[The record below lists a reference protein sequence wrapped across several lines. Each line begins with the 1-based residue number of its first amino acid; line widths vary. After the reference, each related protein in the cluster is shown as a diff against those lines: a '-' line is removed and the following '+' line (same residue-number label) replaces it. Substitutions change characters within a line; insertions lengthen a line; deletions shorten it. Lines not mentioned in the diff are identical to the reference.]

1 MSGKTRGSLKTFL
14 PKVRSLKAPI
24 FPSSPKPPQD
34 EEYDQETIDKYMQ
47 YASDATRARYEKAK
61 SEGKNNIVNNVINKY
76 KPVVDGLE
84 SGGIFALI
92 DQLAE
97 CKIQPESTMPSSTMD
112 TSTMD
117 TTPGGGRRKKMRGGD
132 LPAVKAAL
140 KKLWVEIVTATF
152 TPDNVMKGV
161 PLAAIGIANPSV
173 AGMAFSGVKSLLG
186 FASSM
191 CLTSTGITALSIG
204 ALLLLYDVKFDLDNF
219 KLPNL
224 NQAQLDQLKTLKDE
238 LKKNLKPGGKYG
250 SVAKPPA
257 DLLKKVE
264 QIKADQLK
272 ATEIIT
278 KLNTISNEAG
288 VKAESAMPTDV
299 PHSTPIAVP
308 DTTTKTAAPDT
319 LMKTG
324 SGRRTKKRGV
334 KRRKTRRG
342 IRKPLFKY

>member
-1 MSGKTRGSLKTFL
+1 MPPVGR
-14 PKVRSLKAPI
+14 KAVL
-24 FPSSPKPPQD
+24 
-34 EEYDQETIDKYMQ
+34 EEVDPDAMYIE
-47 YASDATRARYEKAK
+47 YASDATRKRYEQETNPVNKKA
-61 SEGKNNIVNNVINKY
+61 ILANVVNKY
-76 KPVVDGLE
+76 KPAVDGLE

-97 CKIQPESTMPSSTMD
+97 CNIAPETSQMD
-112 TSTMD
+112 ITQ
-117 TTPGGGRRKKMRGGD
+117 GGRRKKMRGGD

-238 LKKNLKPGGKYG
+238 LKKNLKSTGKFS
-250 SVAKPPA
+250 SVAQPTA
-257 DLLKKVE
+257 ELLKKVE

-272 ATEIIT
+272 STEIIT
-278 KLNTISNEAG
+278 KLNEISKEADKISDPMTT
-288 VKAESAMPTDV
+288 VAPPSSPVVPTV
-299 PHSTPIAVP
+299 PPSLPPKI
-308 DTTTKTAAPDT
+308 
-319 LMKTG
+319 G
-324 SGRRTKKRGV
+324 GRKTKKRGM
-334 KRRKTRRG
+334 KKFKKTRRSV
-342 IRKPLFKY
+342 RTPLFKY